1 VRWPGLSGGG
11 LCKKISM
18 PASEELE
25 IWVAEDTKK
34 RVRLCQN
41 EDDRS
46 GRETEVRPETYGG

>member
-1 VRWPGLSGGG
+1 
-11 LCKKISM
+11 M